1 MKIILCL
8 GMWLAFMLFVAFS
21 YSLGA
26 DCGEMSDCANGRV
39 LGSTS
44 LAPKTASS
52 ENAMPATRESD
63 LNECNGQPIVSA
75 SQALT
80 TTQHGDNYLIAP
92 ALVLTLTGSAP
103 QISLCP
109 GVMALHR

>member
-8 GMWLAFMLFVAFS
+8 GLWLAFMLFVALS

-26 DCGEMSDCANGRV
+26 DCEGMADCANGRA
-39 LGSTS
+39 LGSVS

-52 ENAMPATRESD
+52 ENAMPATRDTD
-63 LNECNGQPIVSA
+63 LNKCNGQPIVSA
-75 SQALT
+75 NQALT
-80 TTQHGDNYLIAP
+80 TTPHGDSYLIAP
-92 ALVLTLTGSAP
+92 ALVLTLTDSAP

-109 GVMALHR
+109 GVMAIHR